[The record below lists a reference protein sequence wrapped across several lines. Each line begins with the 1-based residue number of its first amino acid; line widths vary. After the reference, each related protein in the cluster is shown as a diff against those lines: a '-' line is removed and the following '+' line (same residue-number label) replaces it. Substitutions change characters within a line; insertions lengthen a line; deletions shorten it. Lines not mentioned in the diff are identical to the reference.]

1 MREAVRIMGDLVEQ
15 YGWST
20 VGGGGE
26 TMTVADGEE
35 TWIVEFYGR
44 DIWAGVRIPS
54 DHFTVATNRARI
66 MEVDLE
72 DTENVMAS
80 PNIVSFA
87 VEQGWYDP
95 SSGKPFNIAEIY
107 APNDSLYATRR
118 EWRHSTS

>member
-1 MREAVRIMGDLVEQ
+1 M
-15 YGWST
+15 ST

-35 TWIVEFYGR
+35 CWIVDFYGR
-44 DIWAGVRIPS
+44 DLWAGVRIPS
-54 DHFTVATNRARI
+54 DHFTVAANRARI
-66 MEVDLE
+66 MEVDFE

-87 VEQGWYDP
+87 VDQGWYDP

-107 APNDSLYATRR
+107 APNDNLMQLEVSGS
-118 EWRHSTS
+118 HSIW